1 MQIGIVADTHGHRE
15 FTLNAV
21 RMLSSLD
28 VNLVLHCGDVGN
40 AELLELFDQWPL
52 HVVRGNVDQ
61 DRELRDTTAKL
72 SNCFY
77 HGGFGELNLNG
88 CRIAALH
95 GDDGLRLETTIASG
109 EWNLVCHGHTHV
121 ARRENVGSTLVLNPG
136 AVYRARQHSIA
147 MVQLHPLAATIVPI

>member
-72 SNCFY
+72 S
-77 HGGFGELNLNG
+77 L
-88 CRIAALH
+88 I
-95 GDDGLRLETTIASG
+95 LEPRPHLM
-109 EWNLVCHGHTHV
+109 WFLKKK
-121 ARRENVGSTLVLNPG
+121 
-136 AVYRARQHSIA
+136 SI
-147 MVQLHPLAATIVPI
+147 LAD